1 MCVCVFVPVVKIGR
15 VGGSRSS
22 GGDNSLFEGM
32 GEKTSSGEFDFVLN
46 VLTQDRGA
54 TYPNVTSPDGCFDW
68 TMWQI
73 EV

>member
-1 MCVCVFVPVVKIGR
+1 M
-15 VGGSRSS
+15 
-22 GGDNSLFEGM
+22 FEGM

-46 VLTQDRGA
+46 VLTQHRGA
-54 TYPNVTSPDGCFDW
+54 TYPNVTIPDGCFDW